1 MRWRKNILKPIK
13 ATVNNTVIIT
23 QIITI
28 KKVRRFKLEKT
39 IFISTLQGIK
49 YLNNGYSRI
58 YFGNEFCQQ
67 LIPGKKDL
75 KEIIRIAKK
84 RGKGFTLVTPY
95 VTNEGLT
102 KLRGLFDL
110 LKKQRECCEVVVNDW
125 GVLRLL
131 NKEYDR
137 LQPILGRLLHKLKRG
152 PEITNVMRKLPLP
165 AAQHFKDSN
174 VSLIWY
180 RRFLFRNR
188 IQRVEFDNLAQGIET
203 AIGSG
208 MCPMQGSLY
217 IPYVYVTT
225 TRICLVNGCDAEVK
239 TDKVGIFPCGKEC
252 QKYTFYLTNSDIP
265 VKLILKGN
273 TQFFINEKIPRN
285 LKSNGINRI
294 VEQPEI
300 PI

>member
-1 MRWRKNILKPIK
+1 MEK
-13 ATVNNTVIIT
+13 A
-23 QIITI
+23 
-28 KKVRRFKLEKT
+28 
-39 IFISTLQGIK
+39 IFISRLQGIK
-49 YLNNGYSRI
+49 YLNKGYSRI

-67 LIPGKKDL
+67 LIPSKKDL

-84 RGKGFTLVTPY
+84 GEMGFTLVTPY

-110 LKKQRECCEVVVNDW
+110 LKKQRECYEVVVNDW

-131 NKEYDR
+131 NKEYNS
-137 LQPILGRLLHKLKRG
+137 LQPVLGRLLHKLKRG
-152 PEITNVMRKLPLP
+152 PEIMNVMQKLPLP

-174 VSLIWY
+174 VSLIWF

-188 IQRVEFDNLAQGIET
+188 IQRVEFDNLVQGIET
-203 AIGSG
+203 DIDSG

-225 TRICLVNGCDAEVK
+225 TRACLTNGCDAEARI
-239 TDKVGIFPCGKEC
+239 DKVGIFPCGKEC
-252 QKYTFYLTNSDIP
+252 QGYTFYLTNSDIP

-273 TQFFINEKIPRN
+273 TQFFINRKMPRN

-300 PI
+300 PM